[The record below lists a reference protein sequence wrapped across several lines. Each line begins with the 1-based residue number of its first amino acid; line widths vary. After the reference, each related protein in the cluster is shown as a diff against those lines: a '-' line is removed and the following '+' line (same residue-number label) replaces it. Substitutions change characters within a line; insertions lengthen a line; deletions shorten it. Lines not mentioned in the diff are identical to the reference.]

1 MKPVLTAPATA
12 AALVFAAGNAAAQT
26 APGEAPFPGTQLA
39 GDLSGAAVAPGP
51 GDPEGAGKFSLWA
64 DDEAQRL
71 CYVLGVA
78 NVDDVT
84 AAHIHR
90 GTAGQAGPVAAALDL
105 PRPLGTEACVASE
118 AELIDEILAAPES
131 FYIQVHS
138 AQHPAGAI
146 RAQLRPGA
154 PEFSPGG

>member
-1 MKPVLTAPATA
+1 MKPLLTALGAA
-12 AALVFAAGNAAAQT
+12 AALAFAGCNAAAQT
-26 APGEAPFPGTQLA
+26 APGEAPFTGTQLS

-51 GDPEGAGKFSLWA
+51 GDPDGSGKFALWA
-64 DDEAQRL
+64 DDETQRL

-78 NVDDVT
+78 NVEDVT

-90 GTAGQAGPVAAALDL
+90 GSAGEAGPVAVPLDL
-105 PRPLGTEACVASE
+105 PRPLGTEACVA
-118 AELIDEILAAPES
+118 AKVELIDEILAAPES

-154 PEFSPGG
+154 PQFSPGG